1 MALVGYGRVSSTGQQ
16 LDVQLDQLRAAG
28 CEKVFAEKRSGTTT
42 DGRAELEACLD
53 WVRSGDVLCVT
64 RLDRLARSMTDLQG
78 IVTRLQT
85 KGVEFRVLQQGGI
98 DTTRPEGRL
107 MLNLLGS
114 FAEFETDLR
123 KERQAEG
130 IAKARAEGRYQGRPK
145 SIKADDILAL
155 EAEGLGPSEI
165 ARRLGIGRASIYRVK
180 AATPPTGGER

>member
-1 MALVGYGRVSSTGQQ
+1 
-16 LDVQLDQLRAAG
+16 
-28 CEKVFAEKRSGTTT
+28 
-42 DGRAELEACLD
+42 
-53 WVRSGDVLCVT
+53 
-64 RLDRLARSMTDLQG
+64 MTDLQG